1 MIVTIDG
8 PAGAGKST
16 AARRLA
22 ARLGFLFLDTGAMY
36 RAVTWHCQ
44 QRGIPLTD
52 EEAVEHAA
60 RSMRLELVGPRV
72 IVDGH
77 DVSSEIRS
85 REVTQESRFVAANNS
100 VRAYLVELQRR
111 FAEGRDVVTEGR
123 DQGTVAFPHA
133 ECKFFLVAD
142 PRERALRR
150 QRELALKGQHIAL
163 DELLEQ
169 QTQRDE
175 RDSQRE
181 FGTMRA
187 ADDAR
192 VVDTS
197 CLTLDEVVDQLE
209 QAVRNGRERT
219 RIPV

>member
-1 MIVTIDG
+1 LGAGVIVTIDG

-22 ARLGFLFLDTGAMY
+22 ERLGFLFLDTGAMY

-52 EEAVEHAA
+52 PNAVEQAA
-60 RSMRLELVGPRV
+60 RSMRLELVGHRV
-72 IVDGH
+72 LVDGH
-77 DVSSEIRS
+77 DVSAEIRS
-85 REVTQESRFVAANNS
+85 REVTQESRYVAANNA
-100 VRAYLVELQRR
+100 VRAFLVELQRQ

-150 QRELALKGQHIAL
+150 QRELAGKGQQIAL
-163 DELLEQ
+163 EELLEQ

-187 ADDAR
+187 AADAR

-197 CLTLDEVVDQLE
+197 RLTLDEVVDHLE
-209 QAVRNGRERT
+209 QVVRDGRA
-219 RIPV
+219 

>member
-22 ARLGFLFLDTGAMY
+22 ERLGFLFLDTGAMY

-52 EEAVEHAA
+52 PNAVEQAA
-60 RSMRLELVGPRV
+60 RSMRLELVGHRV
-72 IVDGH
+72 LVNGH
-77 DVSSEIRS
+77 DVSAEIRS
-85 REVTQESRFVAANNS
+85 REVTQESRFVAANNA
-100 VRAYLVELQRR
+100 VRTFLVDLQRQ

-150 QRELALKGQHIAL
+150 QRELAGKGQQIAL
-163 DELLEQ
+163 EELLEQ

-187 ADDAR
+187 AADAR

-197 CLTLDEVVDQLE
+197 RLTLDEVVDHLE
-209 QAVRNGRERT
+209 QVVRDGRA
-219 RIPV
+219 

>member
-22 ARLGFLFLDTGAMY
+22 ERLGFVFLDTGAMY

-44 QRGIPLTD
+44 RQGIPLTD
-52 EEAVEHAA
+52 NHAVEHAA
-60 RSMRLELVGPRV
+60 RSMSLQLERQRV
-72 IVDGH
+72 IVNGQ
-77 DVSSEIRS
+77 DVSAEIRS
-85 REVTQESRFVAANNS
+85 PEVTQESRFVAANNA

-150 QRELALKGQHIAL
+150 QRELAMKGQHIAL
-163 DELLEQ
+163 EELLEQ
-169 QTQRDE
+169 QTQRDT

-197 CLTLDEVVDQLE
+197 CLTLDEVVDHLE
-209 QAVRNGRERT
+209 QAVRKGREET
-219 RIPV
+219 RMPQ

>member
-22 ARLGFLFLDTGAMY
+22 ERLGFVFLDTGAMY

-44 QRGIPLTD
+44 QQGIPLTD
-52 EEAVEHAA
+52 NHAVEQAA
-60 RSMRLELVGPRV
+60 RSMSLQLDRHQV
-72 IVDGH
+72 IVNGQ

-85 REVTQESRFVAANNS
+85 PEVTQESRFVAANNA

-150 QRELALKGQHIAL
+150 QRELAMKGQPISL
-163 DELLEQ
+163 EELLEQ

-175 RDSQRE
+175 RDSRRE

-197 CLTLDEVVDQLE
+197 RLTLDEVVDHLE
-209 QAVRNGRERT
+209 QAVRTNGKKN
-219 RIPV
+219 PGGD

>member
-22 ARLGFLFLDTGAMY
+22 ERLGFVFLDTGAMY

-44 QRGIPLTD
+44 QSGIPLTD
-52 EEAVEHAA
+52 NHAVEQAA
-60 RSMRLELVGPRV
+60 RSMRLRFHGHQV
-72 IVDGH
+72 IVNDQ

-85 REVTQESRFVAANNS
+85 REVTQESRFVAANNA
-100 VRAYLVELQRR
+100 VRSYLVELQRQ

-133 ECKFFLVAD
+133 EWKFFLVAD

-163 DELLEQ
+163 EELLEQ

-175 RDSQRE
+175 RDSRRE

-197 CLTLDEVVDQLE
+197 RLTLDEVVDHLE
-209 QAVRNGRERT
+209 QAVRSGREKT
-219 RIPV
+219 RIPG

>member
-1 MIVTIDG
+1 MGARVIVTIDG

-22 ARLGFLFLDTGAMY
+22 ERLGFLFLDTGAMY

-44 QRGIPLTD
+44 QQGIPLTD
-52 EEAVEHAA
+52 TTAVEQAA
-60 RSMRLELVGPRV
+60 RAMRLELVGQRV
-72 IVDGH
+72 LVDGQ
-77 DVSSEIRS
+77 DVSTEIRS
-85 REVTQESRFVAANNS
+85 REVTQESRFVAANNA
-100 VRAYLVELQRR
+100 VRAFLVELQRQ
-111 FAEGRDVVTEGR
+111 FADGRDVVTEGR

-150 QRELALKGQHIAL
+150 QRELAGKGQHIPL
-163 DELLEQ
+163 EELLEQ

-197 CLTLDEVVDQLE
+197 RLSLDEVVDHLE
-209 QAVRNGRERT
+209 QVVRDGRA
-219 RIPV
+219 